1 MGRAAVVEEVVVEG
15 EMAMEAMVVAHAA
28 TGSVSEAI

>member
-1 MGRAAVVEEVVVEG
+1 MGRAAVVVVEAEED
-15 EMAMEAMVVAHAA
+15 EMVMEAMVVAHAA

>member
-1 MGRAAVVEEVVVEG
+1 MGRAAVVEVAAVEG
-15 EMAMEAMVVAHAA
+15 EMARVAMVVAHAA

>member
-15 EMAMEAMVVAHAA
+15 EMVREAMAVAHAA
-28 TGSVSEAI
+28 KGSVTEAI